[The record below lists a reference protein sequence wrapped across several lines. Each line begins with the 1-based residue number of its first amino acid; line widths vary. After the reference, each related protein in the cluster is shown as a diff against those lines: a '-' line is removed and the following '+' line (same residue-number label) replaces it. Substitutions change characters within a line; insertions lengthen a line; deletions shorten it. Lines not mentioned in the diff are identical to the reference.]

1 MPDVNYV
8 ITIKGDGVGG
18 QLDTNGVAPSP
29 SVATS
34 EKDSTVKVPSVFR
47 KIAPAAIAMQ
57 IGRSV
62 IQGELSRVEL
72 RTGYSTLQER
82 INFAMSKGQMLLGG
96 IIGGATV
103 GGPVGA
109 VVGGMTVMLGQ
120 AIEFTQNQIT
130 LDLNRSIENISIGM
144 ANVRAGAGGDR
155 TGQR

>member
-18 QLDTNGVAPSP
+18 QIGTNGVAPSP
-29 SVATS
+29 SRVPA
-34 EKDSTVKVPSVFR
+34 ENDSGIKVPSVFR
-47 KIAPAAIAMQ
+47 KIAPAAIGMQ
-57 IGRSV
+57 IARSV

-82 INFAMSKGQMLLGG
+82 INFAISKGQSLIGG
-96 IIGGATV
+96 IVGGAAV

-120 AIEFTQNQIT
+120 AIQYTQNQIT
-130 LDLNRSIENISIGM
+130 LDINRSIENISIGM